1 MSHGVAS
8 TLSILEGEC
17 GSFLGVGDLGVL
29 EKKEAREDLAAEDF
43 LAGVDFG
50 DLDGVL
56 AMVASPWVL
65 TAVGSGG
72 VYMVLWLL
80 SFGV

>member
-8 TLSILEGEC
+8 TLSILEGER
-17 GSFLGVGDLGVL
+17 GSFLGVGDFGVL
-29 EKKEAREDLAAEDF
+29 EKKEVREDLAAEDF

-56 AMVASPWVL
+56 AMVASFWVL
-65 TAVGSGG
+65 TAWAAVE
-72 VYMVLWLL
+72 VYMVLWFL
-80 SFGV
+80 SLGI